1 MSWRVTPLFRLRTHR
16 PSHATVVAYL
26 AVFLALGS
34 SSIAAPV
41 RDAARNL
48 VTGRGIM
55 DGTVTTKDIR
65 NGSLLAAD
73 LKPGLLTNPVGP
85 MGPAG
90 PQGPPG
96 PTGEPGIQ
104 GPTGG
109 QGGQGFQGPTGE
121 QGIQGPTGEQGE
133 QGIQGPTGQQGI
145 QGPTGEQGPPGSSTF
160 TKETTTL
167 TLGAAAG
174 SIATGQVDCPVG
186 AYAVSGGAQGFASI
200 AIGRSSQTGPGA
212 SQTMGWAITLYRIL
226 GIANSNEIPI
236 FVICQA

>member
-1 MSWRVTPLFRLRTHR
+1 LESSPLSRLRTHR

-48 VTGRGIM
+48 VTGKGIM

-65 NGSLLAAD
+65 NGSLLPAD
-73 LKPGLLTNPVGP
+73 LKPGLLTNSVGP

-96 PTGEPGIQ
+96 PKGEP
-104 GPTGG
+104 
-109 QGGQGFQGPTGE
+109 
-121 QGIQGPTGEQGE
+121 GIQGPTGEQGE
-133 QGIQGPTGQQGI
+133 QGIQGPTGEQGI
-145 QGPTGEQGPPGSSTF
+145 QGPTGEQGIQGPTGEQGAPGSSTF
-160 TKETTTL
+160 TKATTTL

-186 AYAVSGGAQGFASI
+186 AYAVSGGAQGFASV

-226 GIANSNEIPI
+226 GIANANEIPI